1 MDNGESDFK
10 PFARQILVCTDGEC
24 VPKKDAKKLI
34 RQFRE
39 EIDAAREA
47 GELDRTLCTRMGC
60 AGICENGPIVA
71 VWPDGVW
78 YNGVKKKT
86 MKRIVREHL
95 IDGKPVSRHVFYRTL
110 PVASEESSPTGEDKP
125 AD

>member
-1 MDNGESDFK
+1 MDNENPDFK
-10 PFARQILVCTDGEC
+10 PFARQILICTDGDC
-24 VPKKDAKKLI
+24 VSKKDAKKLI
-34 RQFRE
+34 RQFRD
-39 EIDAAREA
+39 EIDKARQA

-78 YNGVKKKT
+78 YQKVRKKT

-95 IDGKPVSRHVFYRTL
+95 VGGEPVTGHIFYRTPPL
-110 PVASEESSPTGEDKP
+110 GDEDT

>member
-1 MDNGESDFK
+1 MENGKSDFK

-24 VPKKDAKKLI
+24 IPKKDAKKLI
-34 RQFRE
+34 KQFRD
-39 EIDAAREA
+39 EIDVARQA
-47 GELDRTLCTRMGC
+47 GDIDRTLCTRMGC

-78 YNGVKKKT
+78 YQGVTKKV

-95 IDGKPVSRHVFYRTL
+95 VGGKPVSEQIFYQTP
-110 PVASEESSPTGEDKP
+110 PVGAETEDA